1 MNIFNIFKKKI
12 NNSTEEY
19 YEEIDNEESFV
30 EDSRKLYNIE
40 IEDNSYI
47 AELERNSNIIDQIS
61 AMVALQN
68 DIKTGE
74 IYSIQNIIR
83 NINKREVGN
92 ISKYINDISI
102 LSDELKEH
110 FNSAIQCES
119 ALNYAILS
127 ILYYFYEDGVDE
139 LLKISTRGDDLGLN
153 AIKFLC
159 KQAKDKIEEDKIV
172 DSIFYIMEGFNEE
185 YNLEVLESISSI
197 KENKKVEE
205 VLNAYF
211 KSYALKGDSV
221 NSYNIILNLINNKN
235 KYSKQH
241 LNFLKAIAFKEKTIN
256 LSDVLTGE
264 VGTIEFHSISEEL
277 SVKAAISF
285 YSLNIYNIE
294 INRRLEEIKETSTD
308 LEVRKYISEILK
320 KEYFQ

>member
-1 MNIFNIFKKKI
+1 MKIFNIFKKKI
-12 NNSTEEY
+12 TNSIDDEFEEMY
-19 YEEIDNEESFV
+19 HEESIDR
-30 EDSRKLYNIE
+30 ESRELYNIE
-40 IEDNSYI
+40 IEDSSYI
-47 AELERNSNIIDQIS
+47 AEVKNNIIDQIS
-61 AMVALQN
+61 AMLALQN

-74 IYSIQNIIR
+74 IYSIKNIIR
-83 NINKREVGN
+83 NINKRDIGN
-92 ISKYINDISI
+92 IYEYIDEVSI
-102 LSDELKEH
+102 LSDEHKEH
-110 FNSAIQCES
+110 FNSKVECES

-139 LLKISTRGDDLGLN
+139 LLRISTRADMVGLN

-159 KQAKDKIEEDKIV
+159 KHAKDKIEEDKIV
-172 DSIFYIMEGFNEE
+172 DSIFYIMESFSEE
-185 YNLEVLESISSI
+185 HNLEVLESISSI
-197 KENKKVEE
+197 KDNKKVET

-211 KSYALKGDSV
+211 KSYALKGDSI
-221 NSYNIILNLINNKN
+221 NSYNIILNLINSKS

-256 LSDVLTGE
+256 LSDVLAGE
-264 VGTIEFHSISEEL
+264 VGTIEFDSISEEL

-294 INRRLEEIKETSTD
+294 INRRLEEIKETSSD